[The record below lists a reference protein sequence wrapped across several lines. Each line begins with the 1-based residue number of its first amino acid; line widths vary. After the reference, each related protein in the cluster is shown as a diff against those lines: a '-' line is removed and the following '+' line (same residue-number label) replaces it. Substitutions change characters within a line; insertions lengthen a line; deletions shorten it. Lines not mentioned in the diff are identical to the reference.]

1 MKYFSLSYMLTEKDY
16 SDYEKIVFKGSLI
29 MSAKKMILP
38 FIIILGM
45 LFFMDI
51 VGTLIVLAFWG
62 VNLLIIPQVINREF
76 SHKTR
81 KNSKLLKRMMT
92 VDFYDNHFV
101 VSYEPNENVR
111 SYSEKHYGFHMLQNI
126 LESSENFYFAFNDNS
141 LLIIPKAILD
151 NEKYEMISN
160 LIENL
165 FRNKYQRLGN

>member
-1 MKYFSLSYMLTEKDY
+1 MKYFSLSYMLSEKDY
-16 SDYEKIVFKGSLI
+16 SDYEKIVFKGSIVIAFKRMVIPFCLI
-29 MSAKKMILP
+29 IGMSFFVDK
-38 FIIILGM
+38 
-45 LFFMDI
+45 LFVI
-51 VGTLIVLAFWG
+51 PAIAYLAIS
-62 VNLLIIPQVINREF
+62 LIIPQVINREF

-81 KNSKLLKRMMT
+81 KNSKLLRRMMT
-92 VDFYDNHFV
+92 VDFYNDHFV

-111 SYSEKHYGFHMLQNI
+111 SYSEKDYGFHMLQKI

>member
-1 MKYFSLSYMLTEKDY
+1 MKYFSLSYMLSEKDY
-16 SDYEKIVFKGSLI
+16 SDYEKIVFKGSIVIAFKRMVIPFCLI
-29 MSAKKMILP
+29 IGMS
-38 FIIILGM
+38 
-45 LFFMDI
+45 FFVDKLLVI
-51 VGTLIVLAFWG
+51 PAIAYFAIS
-62 VNLLIIPQVINREF
+62 LIIPQVINREF

-81 KNSKLLKRMMT
+81 KNSKLLRRMMT
-92 VDFYDNHFV
+92 VDFYNDHFV

-165 FRNKYQRLGN
+165 FKYKYQRLPN